1 MTERDASAGDARI
14 AADSLGSVTVARDA
28 LYGAHTVRA
37 IENFRVSGFTL
48 RDLPDFVAALA
59 EVKVACARA
68 NAGLGE
74 LAPAVADAIAA
85 AGREIVAGRWTEQF
99 PIDVV
104 QGGGGTATNM
114 NVNEVIARRA
124 TQLLRA
130 ARGDERSD
138 ATPDVHPNDH
148 VNRAQSTNDVYPTAL
163 ALAVHR
169 RAEGALDAFGHLAEA
184 LERKAQEYPDLR
196 RLGRTCLQDA
206 VPLGVAETHRG
217 QAHAIA
223 RTSAR
228 LALATDQLLDVPLGA
243 TAVGTGLGA
252 PPGYRSRVV
261 ALLAQES
268 GVSLR
273 ESSDC
278 LDSLAHLDG
287 YVGVMGALVQV
298 MLVVRQLAADL
309 RLLSSGPCG
318 GLGEITLPAVQ
329 VGSSMMPGKVNP
341 VIPEL
346 VMQIASEVRGAA
358 ATVEAATADG
368 ELELNIMEPVVAR
381 HVLCSLADAGSVS
394 RLLAD
399 RCVAGL
405 IWNVDRVERNL
416 SGSREGA
423 VERAVASGYDAAH
436 AEAGVSARSGVGR

>member
-1 MTERDASAGDARI
+1 MARLDLSPCDARVVV
-14 AADSLGSVTVARDA
+14 DSLGSVTVPHDV
-28 LYGAHTVRA
+28 LYGAHTARA
-37 IENFRVSGFTL
+37 IENFHVSGFAL

-59 EVKVACARA
+59 QVKIACAMA
-68 NAGLGE
+68 NSELGD
-74 LAPAVADAIAA
+74 LPPAVADAIVA
-85 AGREIVAGRWTEQF
+85 AGREIVAGAWIDQF

-130 ARGDERSD
+130 ASKEEQSEGS
-138 ATPDVHPNDH
+138 TIVHPNDH
-148 VNRAQSTNDVYPTAL
+148 VNRAQSTNDVYPTAM

-169 RAEGALDAFGHLAEA
+169 RAVDALDAFSHLAGV
-184 LERKAQEYPDLR
+184 LERKAQEYPHLQ

-206 VPLGVAETHRG
+206 LPLGVAETHRC

-228 LALATDQLLDVPLGA
+228 LAQAADQLLEVPLGA
-243 TAVGTGLGA
+243 TAVGTGFGA
-252 PPGYRSRVV
+252 PAGYRSRVV
-261 ALLAQES
+261 SLLIQES
-268 GVSLR
+268 GVSVR
-273 ESSDC
+273 QSSDC
-278 LDSLAHLDG
+278 FDSLAHLDA

-298 MLVVRQLAADL
+298 MLVLRKLAADL
-309 RLLSSGPCG
+309 RLLSSGPHG
-318 GLGEITLPAVQ
+318 GLGEITLPAIQ

-346 VMQIASEVRGAA
+346 TMQIASEVRGAA
-358 ATVEAATADG
+358 AIIESATADG
-368 ELELNIMEPVVAR
+368 ELELNVMEPVITR
-381 HVLCSLADAGSVS
+381 HALCSMGDAGRVA

-405 IWNVDRVERNL
+405 VWNVNLVERHL
-416 SGSREGA
+416 DASLAGTVEQA
-423 VERAVASGYDAAH
+423 VRGGYDAALS
-436 AEAGVSARSGVGR
+436 AQREAAG